1 MASKKNKSFA
11 DQAKKIMSK
20 YALRPDDNASKTAMN
35 RELDILKEEQEI
47 ERQQMAQEAM
57 ETLNSL
63 GMAPPMQGAP
73 QEMPPEMAMQQGQ
86 GMPQQMPQQE
96 MMGPPPQGMPM
107 QQAYGGKMCG
117 CGKRGCKG
125 CGGKMKRAYG
135 GNLYAEG
142 GILNTT
148 EDTPGN
154 PSVSTEPRTKK
165 PWEYYNPTNLENK
178 INELDTAFTDP
189 VTGERLTETQAK
201 NTIMNL
207 HSNVGRRFTEGDS
220 TNTSSIFHE
229 RKDGERILDEKGNYI
244 NLNNPEKDIAWS
256 AATTSN
262 LVMDLYNQDKK
273 GIENIGFKPSTA
285 HSSYITDAFKSKNN
299 PKHKYDLYQP
309 LPIKSPTR
317 GSNAASLDQEE
328 LNPILGIGD
337 MLFFGRDRAKNWK
350 FEDFEKAANKNSN
363 YPSHSD
369 IITSKGSDED
379 GYYYVISGGNTSDE
393 KSGLTKDTFGHKK
406 VYYNPNSGEIIGQ
419 KSKKGFSNPYKGIMQ
434 IKETRRAMS
443 NEPMETL
450 SPEQTKITP
459 AEIRKSPEMMYQ
471 EMVSNGF
478 DPNQFAYGGNM
489 RKKYAY
495 GDYLSEDSA
504 LSKPIAY
511 DEFTP
516 DNLRINNLV
525 LPHGRLKLDYLNS
538 NNNFQEAN
546 NFTNQ
551 KDLDFLNTYSKIPE
565 SGYKSNP
572 NDQKKDDSGNTFD
585 GKMDTG
591 DYIAAGIGA
600 LPDIAGLAY
609 AAKKPEKRGRMTAQD
624 ETLDTS
630 AYDQALARNAAQTR
644 EISRRNPNAAL
655 SQQVAGTTAANTG
668 IGAARASAEQQM
680 KARNIQRQMGVD
692 QFNLSQDERDRQAM
706 DARMNAMVEHG
717 KGITDAYTGVKGDK
731 DKMAMEAQIA
741 NMLGTDNYEFQKNA
755 DGTVSIVPKGI
766 V

>member
-63 GMAPPMQGAP
+63 GIAPPMQGAP

-86 GMPQQMPQQE
+86 GMPQQMPPQQE

-148 EDTPGN
+148 EDTPKKREQSSKVKDFIAGLKFRN
-154 PSVSTEPRTKK
+154 RDVSQPFLGQE
-165 PWEYYNPTNLENK
+165 
-178 INELDTAFTDP
+178 AFTALQALKDYGYAGDP
-189 VTGERLTETQAK
+189 AVITSMLRGKGNKVFKKGSWHNKGRAFDISAKEDSEKLIDWTKSEQGQKWLSDFGIDYIDETSDAKRKAVGSKGTAPHHHFEFEKKYNKLNPNIDPERLNQLE
-201 NTIMNL
+201 
-207 HSNVGRRFTEGDS
+207 SEFTEY
-220 TNTSSIFHE
+220 
-229 RKDGERILDEKGNYI
+229 KDNR
-244 NLNNPEKDIAWS
+244 
-256 AATTSN
+256 N
-262 LVMDLYNQDKK
+262 LVNMKDYPGFQSKELPPVFIKPTSVPYQPDLKYVAEQ
-273 GIENIGFKPSTA
+273 ESTA
-285 HSSYITDAFKSKNN
+285 I
-299 PKHKYDLYQP
+299 Q
-309 LPIKSPTR
+309 
-317 GSNAASLDQEE
+317 
-328 LNPILGIGD
+328 
-337 MLFFGRDRAKNWK
+337 
-350 FEDFEKAANKNSN
+350 
-363 YPSHSD
+363 
-369 IITSKGSDED
+369 
-379 GYYYVISGGNTSDE
+379 
-393 KSGLTKDTFGHKK
+393 
-406 VYYNPNSGEIIGQ
+406 
-419 KSKKGFSNPYKGIMQ
+419 
-434 IKETRRAMS
+434 
-443 NEPMETL
+443 
-450 SPEQTKITP
+450 
-459 AEIRKSPEMMYQ
+459 
-471 EMVSNGF
+471 
-478 DPNQFAYGGNM
+478 AYGGNM
-489 RKKYAY
+489 RKKYY
-495 GDYLSEDSA
+495 TGGPLGTYNNIGPLGNGDDDLNEGIPLD
-504 LSKPIAY
+504 
-511 DEFTP
+511 
-516 DNLRINNLV
+516 INNTT
-525 LPHGRLKLDYLNS
+525 DNYLWDETGELGQYWNW
-538 NNNFQEAN
+538 NERPVVEEEKNKP
-546 NFTNQ
+546 
-551 KDLDFLNTYSKIPE
+551 KDK
-565 SGYKSNP
+565 
-572 NDQKKDDSGNTFD
+572 GNTFD

-655 SQQVAGTTAANTG
+655 SQQVAGSTAANTG

-680 KARNIQRQMGVD
+680 EARNIQRQMGVD

-717 KGITDAYTGVKGDK
+717 KGITGAYTGVKGDK
-731 DKMAMEAQIA
+731 DKMAMEAKIA

-755 DGTVSIVPKGI
+755 DGTISIVPKK
-766 V
+766 

>member
-63 GMAPPMQGAP
+63 GIAPPMQGAP

-86 GMPQQMPQQE
+86 GMPQQMPPQQE

-148 EDTPGN
+148 EDTPKKREQSSKVKDFIAGLKFRN
-154 PSVSTEPRTKK
+154 RDVSQPFLGQE
-165 PWEYYNPTNLENK
+165 
-178 INELDTAFTDP
+178 AFTALQALKDYGYAGDP
-189 VTGERLTETQAK
+189 AVITSMLRGKGNKVFKKSSWHNKGRAFDISAKEDSEKLIDWTKSEQGQKWLSDFGIDYIDETSDAKRKAVGSKGTAPHHHFEFEKKYNKLNPNIDPERLNQLE
-201 NTIMNL
+201 
-207 HSNVGRRFTEGDS
+207 SEFTEY
-220 TNTSSIFHE
+220 
-229 RKDGERILDEKGNYI
+229 KDNR
-244 NLNNPEKDIAWS
+244 
-256 AATTSN
+256 N
-262 LVMDLYNQDKK
+262 LVNMKDYPGFQSEELPPVFIEPAPVPYQPDLRYLAEK
-273 GIENIGFKPSTA
+273 ESTA
-285 HSSYITDAFKSKNN
+285 I
-299 PKHKYDLYQP
+299 Q
-309 LPIKSPTR
+309 
-317 GSNAASLDQEE
+317 
-328 LNPILGIGD
+328 
-337 MLFFGRDRAKNWK
+337 
-350 FEDFEKAANKNSN
+350 
-363 YPSHSD
+363 
-369 IITSKGSDED
+369 
-379 GYYYVISGGNTSDE
+379 
-393 KSGLTKDTFGHKK
+393 
-406 VYYNPNSGEIIGQ
+406 
-419 KSKKGFSNPYKGIMQ
+419 
-434 IKETRRAMS
+434 
-443 NEPMETL
+443 
-450 SPEQTKITP
+450 
-459 AEIRKSPEMMYQ
+459 
-471 EMVSNGF
+471 
-478 DPNQFAYGGNM
+478 AYGGNM

-495 GDYLSEDSA
+495 GN
-504 LSKPIAY
+504 KPIVSY
-511 DEFTP
+511 EPDE
-516 DNLRINNLV
+516 DKN
-525 LPHGRLKLDYLNS
+525 K
-538 NNNFQEAN
+538 E
-546 NFTNQ
+546 
-551 KDLDFLNTYSKIPE
+551 E
-565 SGYKSNP
+565 
-572 NDQKKDDSGNTFD
+572 NTFD

-630 AYDQALARNAAQTR
+630 AYDQALARNAVQTR

-655 SQQVAGTTAANTG
+655 SQQVAGSTAANTG

-717 KGITDAYTGVKGDK
+717 KGITGAYTGVKGDK

-755 DGTVSIVPKGI
+755 DGTISIVPKGI